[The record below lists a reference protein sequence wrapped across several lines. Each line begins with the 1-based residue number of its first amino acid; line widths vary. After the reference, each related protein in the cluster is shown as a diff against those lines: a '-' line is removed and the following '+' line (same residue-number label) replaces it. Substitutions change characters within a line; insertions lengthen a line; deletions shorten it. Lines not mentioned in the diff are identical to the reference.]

1 VHLVFDDHH
10 QSRIVEAA
18 AVLEFPNN
26 AIGVAECG
34 SIIRQL
40 RAVLIIIVVIGPAD
54 GEKIPAHPQPPE
66 PKETPISKE
75 TPIISLCPVQAH
87 HASDGTSGL
96 VHKQNGG
103 RREPTGAAT
112 DEARRMAVNFAKL
125 PELLR
130 NPK

>member
-26 AIGVAECG
+26 AIGIAECG

-66 PKETPISKE
+66 SKE

-87 HASDGTSGL
+87 HASDGISGL
-96 VHKQNGG
+96 VHNQNG
-103 RREPTGAAT
+103 RAAANLLT
-112 DEARRMAVNFAKL
+112 KDEARRLAVNVPKF

-130 NPK
+130 RPTAPSP

>member
-1 VHLVFDDHH
+1 VERHHYDHH

-54 GEKIPAHPQPPE
+54 GEKIPAHPKPP
-66 PKETPISKE
+66 KSKP
-75 TPIISLCPVQAH
+75 TISLCPLQAH

-96 VHKQNGG
+96 VHKRNW
-103 RREPTGAAT
+103 RAA
-112 DEARRMAVNFAKL
+112 ANLKGFK
-125 PELLR
+125 
-130 NPK
+130 